1 MLKEKFFFPY
11 FLLLLVFLI
20 FFRIPCFFL
29 EEGYWQIKGDSF
41 YDFSSQNNFIKSI
54 LYVYD
59 FETGYFELTR
69 NIVTKIANY
78 FPFFSQKIDTY
89 FSSIIY
95 LAIFSYIYFSKSL
108 IFYNKNY

>member
-11 FLLLLVFLI
+11 FLLLLAFLI
-20 FFRIPCFFL
+20 FFRTPCFFL
-29 EEGYWQIKGDSF
+29 EEGYWQIKRDSF

-59 FETGYFELTR
+59 YGGYFELTR

-78 FPFFSQKIDTY
+78 FPFFRIP
-89 FSSIIY
+89 
-95 LAIFSYIYFSKSL
+95 
-108 IFYNKNY
+108 